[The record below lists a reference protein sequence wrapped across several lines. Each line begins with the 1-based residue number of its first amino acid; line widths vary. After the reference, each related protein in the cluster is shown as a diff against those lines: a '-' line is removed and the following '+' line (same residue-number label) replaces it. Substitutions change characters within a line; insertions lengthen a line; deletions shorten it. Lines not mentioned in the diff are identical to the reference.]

1 MGLGY
6 APSCLCCAP
15 QKPSSPIISL
25 CSHAVRQ
32 TLHPIVQTK
41 NPRPRVRPRV
51 QVCQLLATKASYLLS
66 RRSSPAAYGK
76 GCDRPQPP
84 TTLENKR
91 TMQTRPYSGSMREE
105 GVFII
110 CHRARKRCQG
120 KPETPWSL
128 EDVQTSGRG
137 NYAGVPKGARNLH
150 SSTVRH

>member
-1 MGLGY
+1 MSVLCTSEAFLTHHLLLLSCRETDT
-6 APSCLCCAP
+6 APHRTDEES
-15 QKPSSPIISL
+15 
-25 CSHAVRQ
+25 
-32 TLHPIVQTK
+32 
-41 NPRPRVRPRV
+41 RPRVR
-51 QVCQLLATKASYLLS
+51 VCQLLATKASYLLS

-120 KPETPWSL
+120 KPKTPWSL
-128 EDVQTSGRG
+128 EDVQTSGG
-137 NYAGVPKGARNLH
+137 GSYAGVPKGARNLH